1 MTNMKLFKNSSL
13 FAAVLFSAVLF
24 SCKSEDPV
32 IENDEEVI
40 TDVTLKFTELDD
52 SGNPVGD
59 SFEFLASDPQ
69 GVELGTPTIETVTL
83 DKGKTYRLDVLLYNS
98 IANEDITE
106 EVQEESDEHQFFFL
120 GSAFTSNIL
129 TISYDD
135 PSGELIGLQNTLTVS
150 SSPGATSTEM
160 RVILRHDL
168 DKSYPGANNPNFTN
182 FAQAGGETDL
192 DITFPIEIN

>member
-1 MTNMKLFKNSSL
+1 MKLFKNSTL
-13 FAAVLFSAVLF
+13 IAAVLFSAVLF

-40 TDVTLKFTELDD
+40 TDVTLKFTELNE

-69 GVELGTPTIETVTL
+69 GVALGTPTIETVTL
-83 DKGKTYRLDVLLYNS
+83 MKGKSYQMEILLFNS

-106 EVQEESDEHQFFFL
+106 EVEEESDEHQFFFL
-120 GSAFTSNIL
+120 GSGFTSSIL
-129 TISYDD
+129 SINYDD

-150 SSPGATSTEM
+150 SSPGASTTEI